1 MKILYITSVPL
12 EYSSSA
18 NMRNLALIR
27 GFQQLGF
34 EISTLSSIPEIESSY
49 YDKTMVRT
57 DFKDRHWIELGAVHT
72 KFTSKKIESA
82 LDKLKAKLK
91 VIAYKV
97 YTRLSL
103 YDSRARLAKRIPVSL
118 ANEEFDLIIS
128 SSDPK
133 SSHLIAEQLITQYP
147 NITKLWYQYWGD
159 PFAID
164 VNKNTLFPTWIVE
177 REERRILEKCHKSI
191 YVSPITHVVM
201 QEKYPELKKK
211 MVFEPIPYNEQLFY
225 KETNNSQYTLGYFG
239 DYFSKDRTITPL
251 INSLTDSDIKLHLI
265 GNSDIEI
272 TNTHNINSMS
282 RQSIDFIRKLE
293 AEVDLLICVCNKKG
307 TQIPGKIYH
316 YSATNKPI
324 LLIVDGEYYTQ
335 LVNYFSQFERYYICE
350 NNVNDIRKT
359 INEIMNLKQNF
370 NPINYF
376 SPQTIAKRLVN
387 NSNS

>member
-1 MKILYITSVPL
+1 
-12 EYSSSA
+12 
-18 NMRNLALIR
+18 MRNLALIR

>member
-251 INSLTDSDIKLHLI
+251 INSLTDSDIMLHLI